1 MALGAGTIGRIKT
14 RLHGPDGPLLFF
26 EVKFHTIYL
35 IFALLP
41 SVGWAGQFD
50 EIAPLLK
57 EHCIKCHG
65 GATKKGGLD
74 LRSLKGL
81 LEGGESGPIFVAG
94 HPEKSRLISQLHPGA
109 DTHMPPKGQ
118 LSQAEIIRMQEWVTR
133 FRYQEETSEDQGSEY
148 LAETL
153 PSDLSPDQ
161 AIDFLLRKRW
171 AEKEIS
177 PASSID
183 DGAFLRRITLDLL
196 GRIPTRE
203 EHARFLTDTRP
214 DRRKALIDDLL
225 ESEAH
230 ARHFAEIFNAA
241 LLGRSG
247 AGGTNRANREKHFLP
262 YLRWVFK
269 TNRPWN
275 KVGYDFIVARP
286 ETPEE
291 QGASWFLYEQGNDA
305 GKMATTTASALF
317 GTQVQCAQCHDHPV
331 APEIE
336 QKHYWGLVAFFDRT
350 RNVNTSN
357 GPGLGE
363 RAAGGYNKFAN
374 LEGESSE
381 SELVFLTGRTVLEP
395 LGRQEKDDVKN
406 YIVSPPEDWI
416 NPPKPNK
423 KGDKPVITTKVEKA
437 PLPKFSRRRELARL
451 ALEDNPAF
459 SRAIVNRLWALLI
472 GRGIV
477 HPVDKMNSAN
487 PPSHPALL
495 AWLAKDFSENGFDLR
510 RTCRAILNS
519 RAYSLSTNHPAENPP
534 AQESFAR
541 GIDKPLPA
549 EPLYRSILVALGS
562 EAREDGTVAQ
572 ENTYRSEFVKT
583 YPDIFAENF
592 SPSVQ
597 QAMFAANG
605 KVVEKILNSSDLP
618 LAARLNERRDP
629 EVIAEELFLAALGR
643 LPDHE
648 ERGRTISYL
657 AQRTDRRPSAIRQI
671 LWALFN
677 SAEFRMNH

>member
-1 MALGAGTIGRIKT
+1 MVRYGLQ
-14 RLHGPDGPLLFF
+14 RLKLHS
-26 EVKFHTIYL
+26 INYL
-35 IFALLP
+35 ILALLP
-41 SVGWAGQFD
+41 LVGKAGQFD
-50 EIAPLLK
+50 ELAPLLK

-65 GATKKGGLD
+65 GAKKKGGLD

-81 LEGGESGPIFVAG
+81 LEGGEGGPVFVPG
-94 HPEKSRLISQLHPGA
+94 EPEKSRLISQLHPGA
-109 DTHMPPKGQ
+109 DPHMPPKGQ
-118 LSQAEIIRMQEWVTR
+118 LSQAEISRMQEWVTH
-133 FRYQEETSEDQGSEY
+133 FRSQENTSDDPTLED
-148 LAETL
+148 LAQIL
-153 PSDLSPDQ
+153 PPDLSPDQ

-171 AEKEIS
+171 DEKDLS
-177 PASSID
+177 PSPSID

-203 EHARFLTDTRP
+203 ERARFLADTRP
-214 DRRKALIDDLL
+214 DRRQALVDDLL
-225 ESEAH
+225 DSNAH
-230 ARHFAEIFNAA
+230 ARHFAEIFNAV

-247 AGGTNRANREKHFLP
+247 SGGAKRTDREKHFLP
-262 YLRWVFK
+262 YLRWVFQ

-286 ETPEE
+286 ESPEE

-317 GTQVQCAQCHDHPV
+317 GTQLQCAQCHDHPV

-350 RNVNTSN
+350 RNVNTSD

-381 SELVFLTGRTVLEP
+381 SELVFLTGQTVVEP
-395 LGRQEKDDVKN
+395 EGRQDKDDLKN
-406 YIVSPPEDWI
+406 YIVSPPGDWI
-416 NPPKPNK
+416 NPPKPKK
-423 KGDKPVITTKVEKA
+423 KGDNPVITTKVEKA

-451 ALEDNPAF
+451 ALDNNPAF

-477 HPVDKMNSAN
+477 HPADKMNSAH
-487 PPSHPALL
+487 PPSHPLL
-495 AWLAKDFSENGFDLR
+495 LNWLAKDFAENGFNLR

-519 RAYSLSTNHPAENPP
+519 KAYSLSTNHPAEIPP

-549 EPLYRSILVALGS
+549 EHLYRSILVALGS

-572 ENTYRSEFVKT
+572 ENTYRNEFVKT
-583 YPDIFAENF
+583 YPDIFAETF

-605 KVVEKILNSSDLP
+605 KVVEKILSSTELP
-618 LAARLNERRDP
+618 LAARLNERGDKD
-629 EVIAEELFLAALGR
+629 VITEELFLATLGR
-643 LPDHE
+643 LPDEE
-648 ERGRTISYL
+648 ERTHTVSYL
-657 AQRTDRRPSAIRQI
+657 TQRADRQPSAIRQI